1 MTKTVCD
8 FCNGIILN
16 KEGTVFY
23 YAKKKCRIAILEIS
37 VTRGVRWKE
46 MDACPKCVKRF
57 SAENCGD
64 VQINSQHTHEEIKP
78 CLNTECSN
86 WASLS
91 TEGNSC
97 HIYDNSEYELC
108 SDCRA

>member
-8 FCNGIILN
+8 FCNEIILN

-46 MDACPKCVKRF
+46 MDACSKCVKRF

-64 VQINSQHTHEEIKP
+64 VQINNGAEPAEICPVCDGDKRISDTDNGGTKP
-78 CLNTECSN
+78 CPHCCG
-86 WASLS
+86 
-91 TEGNSC
+91 EGKLR
-97 HIYDNSEYELC
+97 HY
-108 SDCRA
+108 